1 MFAVLKWTGVDSG
14 LAETI
19 SASGARYAGLN
30 GPADARGGLD
40 WWERQGE
47 ATLSTFVNGD
57 PTRTQALPIGCKTN

>member
-1 MFAVLKWTGVDSG
+1 MFAVLKWTGVNFG

-57 PTRTQALPIGCKTN
+57 PTKTQALLTGGKTN